1 MLFVTVY
8 LANDYPYYRVIHAIC
23 NWVKIILATE
33 QKKTD
38 FKPEDDSA
46 LALMGTTVSS
56 EQFTITSSDKRAG
69 YTDCYLCIHGNLQA
83 YGNLLFLIQNI
94 FCVYS
99 KEPSQ

>member
-8 LANDYPYYRVIHAIC
+8 LANDYPYYRVIHAICNYYPYYRVIHAIC

-56 EQFTITSSDKRAG
+56 EQLTIISSYKRAG
-69 YTDCYLCIHGNLQA
+69 YTIQ
-83 YGNLLFLIQNI
+83 LFHACL
-94 FCVYS
+94 
-99 KEPSQ
+99 